1 MSPQKMAD
9 WGYGIRIAL
18 ILSVEVSLAVFIH
31 LYCGRAAMNEAALKK
46 RLEELSEVLTLLHRI
61 SEGEDPSVHHTSLT
75 GASLEEILDYLRLQ
89 VKYVVFDL
97 EATRREN
104 GYLRRM
110 LETRQKP
117 NDEDTSPPKW

>member
-1 MSPQKMAD
+1 MD
-9 WGYGIRIAL
+9 
-18 ILSVEVSLAVFIH
+18 
-31 LYCGRAAMNEAALKK
+31 EAALKK

-61 SEGEDPSVHHTSLT
+61 SEGEDPGVHQVNLN
-75 GASLEEILDYLRLQ
+75 GAALEDVLDYLRLQ

-110 LETRQKP
+110 LESRQKP